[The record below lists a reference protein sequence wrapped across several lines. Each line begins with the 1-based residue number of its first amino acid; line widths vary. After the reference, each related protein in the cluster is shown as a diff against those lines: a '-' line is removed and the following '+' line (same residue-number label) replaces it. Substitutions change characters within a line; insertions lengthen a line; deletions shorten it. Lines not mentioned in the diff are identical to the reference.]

1 MSVAV
6 NVGKRELQGDE
17 LFSLLSGHNL
27 WPQVMEAMVVD
38 KALRMLGCSAEAVAD
53 YYGSEL
59 AIDAAFLEKKRA
71 QLLLEGVG
79 EGDAD
84 FFISR
89 PLRLQLFKNQR
100 FVPLVG
106 SAFLK
111 MKAGLDSV
119 LFSMLRNRDHELT
132 RELFFRLE
140 SGEESFDALA
150 ARYAEGKEAE
160 SGGRL
165 GPMEM
170 KQLHPLLAS
179 VLSTAQPG
187 VINPPVLIDGFGVI
201 TLLHEKRGARLDDA
215 MSAYLVDQLF
225 REWVRGEVLAFF
237 Y

>member
-1 MSVAV
+1 MSVMV
-6 NVGKRELQGDE
+6 KVGKRELQGDE

-38 KALRMLGCSAEAVAD
+38 RALRTLGCSSEAVAGF
-53 YYGSEL
+53 YASEL
-59 AIDAAFLEKKRA
+59 AADAAFLEKKREL
-71 QLLLEGVG
+71 LLLEGVS
-79 EGDAD
+79 EEEVD
-84 FFISR
+84 FFVSR
-89 PLRLQLFKNQR
+89 PLRLKLFKEQR
-100 FVPLVG
+100 FVPLLG

-111 MKAGLDSV
+111 MKGSLDSV

-140 SGEESFDALA
+140 SGEESFDFLA
-150 ARYAEGKEAE
+150 ARYAEGREAE

-170 KQLHPLLAS
+170 RLLHPSLAR

-187 VINPPVLIDGFGVI
+187 VVNPPVVIDGFGVI
-201 TLLHEKRGARLDDA
+201 TLLHEKRAARFDDA
-215 MSAYLVDQLF
+215 MKQYLVDQLF
-225 REWVRGEVLAFF
+225 REWVRGEVQEFF

>member
-6 NVGKRELQGDE
+6 NVGKRELQGDD
-17 LFSLLSGHNL
+17 LFSLLSGHNM

-38 KALRMLGCSAEAVAD
+38 RALRALGGSAAAIAD

-59 AIDAAFLEKKRA
+59 AADASFLEKKRE
-71 QLLLEGVG
+71 QLLLEGVRG
-79 EGDAD
+79 EDVD
-84 FFISR
+84 FFVSR
-89 PLRLQLFKNQR
+89 PLLLQLFKEQR
-100 FVPLVG
+100 FAPLVG

-119 LFSMLRNRDHELT
+119 FFSMLRNRDHELL

-150 ARYAEGKEAE
+150 VRYAEGREAA

-170 KQLHPLLAS
+170 RQLNPVLAR

-187 VINPPVLIDGFGVI
+187 VVNPPVVIDGFGVI
-201 TLLHEKRGARLDDA
+201 TLLHEKKAARLDDA
-215 MSAYLVDQLF
+215 MKQYLVDQLF
-225 REWVRGEVLAFF
+225 REWVKEEVQLFF

>member
-38 KALRMLGCSAEAVAD
+38 RVLRALTCSTGAIED
-53 YYGSEL
+53 YYASEL
-59 AIDAAFLEKKRA
+59 VRDSAFLEKKRA
-71 QLLLEGVG
+71 QLLLEGVK

-84 FFISR
+84 FYISR
-89 PLRLQLFKNQR
+89 PFRLQLFKEQR
-100 FVPLVG
+100 FAPLVG

-140 SGEESFDALA
+140 SGEESFDSLA

-179 VLSTAQPG
+179 LLSTAQPG
-187 VINPPVLIDGFGVI
+187 VVNPPVVIDGFGVI

-215 MSAYLVDQLF
+215 MTAYLVDQLF
-225 REWVRGEVLAFF
+225 REWVKGEVLAFF